1 MLNLLKVSDDRF
13 EIVFNKMTDAFPYE
27 ERRSPLAQKKCMGDE
42 RFHFLEILDDTVPVG
57 FIALW
62 DFSDYI
68 YIEHLAIDSDKRSG
82 GYGSK
87 TLNEIKNMYDKK
99 IILEAEAPETEQ
111 QKKRINFYNKAGF
124 KVNNY
129 DYEQPSYHGGDG
141 VPLMILSYP
150 DFITEEEFEK
160 FVSETKNSV
169 YTYCD

>member
-1 MLNLLKVSDDRF
+1 MLNFLKVSEEAF
-13 EIVFNKMTDAFPYE
+13 EKVFNKMTDAFPYE
-27 ERRSPLAQKKCMGDE
+27 ERRSPNAQKRCMSDN
-42 RFHFLEILDDTVPVG
+42 RFNFFRILHGNEDVG
-57 FIALW
+57 FISLW
-62 DFSDYI
+62 EFSDYV

-111 QKKRINFYNKAGF
+111 QKKRINFYDRAGF

-129 DYEQPSYHGGDG
+129 VYEQPSYHGGDG

-150 DFITEEEFEK
+150 DFISKEEFNL
-160 FVSETKNSV
+160 FVTETKNSV

>member
-1 MLNLLKVSDDRF
+1 MLNFLKVSEETF
-13 EIVFNKMTDAFPYE
+13 EKVFNKMTDAFPYE

-42 RFHFLEILDDTVPVG
+42 RFHFLEIINKETPVG

-62 DFSDYI
+62 EFSDYI
-68 YIEHLAIDSDKRSG
+68 YIEHIAIDSDKRSG

-87 TLNEIKNMYDKK
+87 TLEKVKDTFKKK

-111 QKKRINFYNKAGF
+111 QKKRISFYDRAGF
-124 KVNNY
+124 KVNSY
-129 DYEQPSYHGGDG
+129 DYEQPSYHGGEG

-150 DFITEEEFEK
+150 DFITEEEFNR
-160 FVSETKNSV
+160 FVTETKNSV

>member
-1 MLNLLKVSDDRF
+1 MLNFLKVSEETF
-13 EIVFNKMTDAFPYE
+13 EKVFNKMTDAFPYE
-27 ERRSPLAQKKCMGDE
+27 ERRSPNAQKSCMSDN
-42 RFHFLEILDDTVPVG
+42 RFNFLRILHGNEDVV

-62 DFSDYI
+62 EFSDYI

-87 TLNEIKNMYDKK
+87 TLEKVKDTFGKK

-111 QKKRINFYNKAGF
+111 QKKRISFYDRAGF
-124 KVNNY
+124 KVNEY
-129 DYEQPSYHGGDG
+129 EYEQPSYHGGEG

-150 DFITEEEFEK
+150 DFINKEEFEK
-160 FVSETKNSV
+160 FVTETKNSV